1 MITSQVNGTGK
12 KSAQILKKQ
21 LDRKGKK
28 QCGDFNV
35 KKTEK
40 RTVGRKLPQKPN
52 SVRNSAPHDS
62 LTVKRRRE
70 QTVSNIMT

>member
-21 LDRKGKK
+21 LDRKEKK
-28 QCGDFNV
+28 QCGDFNA

-40 RTVGRKLPQKPN
+40 RTVGQKLPQKPN
-52 SVRNSAPHDS
+52 SVGNSAPHDS

-70 QTVSNIMT
+70 QTESNIMT

>member
-1 MITSQVNGTGK
+1 MITSQANREK
-12 KSAQILKKQ
+12 KCSNTKKKQ
-21 LDRKGKK
+21 LDRKEKK

-40 RTVGRKLPQKPN
+40 RTVGQKLPQKPN
-52 SVRNSAPHDS
+52 NVGNSAPHDS
-62 LTVKRRRE
+62 LTVKRRGK

>member
-21 LDRKGKK
+21 LDRKEKK

-35 KKTEK
+35 EKDRKENSGPEITAKTK
-40 RTVGRKLPQKPN
+40 Q
-52 SVRNSAPHDS
+52 
-62 LTVKRRRE
+62 RRE
-70 QTVSNIMT
+70 QRATW